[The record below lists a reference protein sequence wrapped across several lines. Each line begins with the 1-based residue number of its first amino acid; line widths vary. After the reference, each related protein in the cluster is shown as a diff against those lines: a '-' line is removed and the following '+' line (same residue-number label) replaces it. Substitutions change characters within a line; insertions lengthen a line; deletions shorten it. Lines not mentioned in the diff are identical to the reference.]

1 MKNLFALLR
10 LGLRTST
17 IEEESLSDFIML
29 SSRQWAQLGDIAR
42 KQGVLGIMLDGVDK
56 LEATRYGFTRE
67 LGAAQKLEWI
77 GEVLQMEQRNRQQ
90 MAVMEEMARKWT
102 AKDCRVMVMKGQA
115 NGLLYP
121 NPQHRSPGDID
132 CYLFNDNHDVNLNFD
147 HNEAYRIGN
156 ELAREAGA
164 KVDEGWYKHS
174 VINYKGETFEN
185 HLFFVH
191 TREGKRSKELQKELS
206 DALKVDKWESFPNSQ
221 VLVPPVQWNA
231 MFLTYHA
238 CGHFITEGL
247 RLKQVLDW
255 AMFLKKEQKRV
266 DWPAFYDFCERHHLR
281 IFADAATEICVKY
294 LGVKLE
300 NPSIVA
306 NCPYTE
312 KIVNS
317 MLYDDDYIYN
327 AGEGKWAGRI
337 HLIKSIFKYRWKY
350 EDIYQQ
356 SVWKQLWWYFTGF
369 LFHTEKS

>member
-1 MKNLFALLR
+1 MKNLFTLLR
-10 LGLRTST
+10 LGIGMST
-17 IEEESLSDFIML
+17 TEEESLSDFIML
-29 SSRQWAQLGDIAR
+29 SSKQWTQLGDLAR

-67 LGAAQKLEWI
+67 LSAAQKLEWI
-77 GEVLQMEQRNRQQ
+77 GEVLQIEQRNRQQ
-90 MAVMEEMARKWT
+90 MAVMEEMAGKWIE
-102 AKDCRVMVMKGQA
+102 KGCRVMVMKGQA

-121 NPQHRSPGDID
+121 NPLHRNPGDID
-132 CYLFNDNHDVNLNFD
+132 CFLFNDNLNHDVV
-147 HNEAYRIGN
+147 YRIGN
-156 ELAREAGA
+156 EVARGGG
-164 KVDEGWYKHS
+164 KVDESWYKHS
-174 VINYKGETFEN
+174 VISYKGETFEN

-191 TREGKRSKELQKELS
+191 TREGKRSKELQRELAE
-206 DALKVDKWESFPNSQ
+206 ALSTDNWERFPNSQ

-255 AMFLKKEQKRV
+255 AMFLKKEQNRV
-266 DWPAFYDFCERHHLR
+266 DWPAFYAFCERHHLKR
-281 IFADAATEICVKY
+281 FADAATEICVKY

-300 NPSIVA
+300 TPSIVA
-306 NCPYTE
+306 NSPYTE

-327 AGEGKWAGRI
+327 AGKGKWGGRI